1 MSSNV
6 RKNSSKYYNRQ
17 TQQQIV
23 NLIVKL
29 SESPYVAKINN
40 RIKGFRK
47 DAIQLLYGKIR
58 STEGK

>member
-1 MSSNV
+1 MLFRS
-6 RKNSSKYYNRQ
+6 YNRQ

-58 STEGK
+58 SIEGK